1 MKSVAIVDYGM
12 GNLRSVANALKAV
25 GAEPQIVSTPRELPN
40 HSRIIVPGVGA
51 FAQAI
56 AHLHHS
62 GFAQAL
68 EQARCSG
75 IPLLGIC
82 LGMQLF
88 CRSSDEDGKHQGL
101 GWIDATVSRFPPLP
115 KIKVP
120 HIGWDD
126 VSPTGH
132 HPLLEGISENTDFY
146 FVHSHYVTCSNPTDS
161 LLSGH
166 YGVDYC
172 AAFAR
177 NNVAGLQFHPEKSQQ
192 AGLKLLANFIA
203 WKAC

>member
-25 GAEPQIVSTPRELPN
+25 GAEPQIVSNPGELAD

-56 AHLHHS
+56 AYLHQS
-62 GFAQAL
+62 GFVQAL
-68 EQARCSG
+68 EHARYTG
-75 IPLLGIC
+75 VPLLGIC

-88 CRSSDEDGKHQGL
+88 CRTSDEDGKHEGL
-101 GWIDATVSRFPPLP
+101 GWIDATVSRFPHLP

-126 VSPTGH
+126 VSPTSP
-132 HPLLEGISENTDFY
+132 HPLLDGIGVSTDFY
-146 FVHSHYVTCSNPTDS
+146 FVHSHHVTCTNPTDC

-172 AAFAR
+172 AAFVR
-177 NNVAGLQFHPEKSQQ
+177 NNVAGFQFHPEKSQQ
-192 AGLKLLANFIA
+192 AGLKLLANFMT
-203 WKAC
+203 WQPC